1 MKKKVKTNNPNT
13 NVTKLVLIIVIV
25 LVVGIGSVYGLKY
38 LAHQRD
44 LNSGMFNAIV
54 DAVSPTVTAEVGEMN
69 EDESGKYVNVMIKDN
84 DGGSALYGL
93 CISEYDTIDE
103 ALDNDPDCFDN
114 YLLNSQIYSE
124 VSLELPLDEVAT
136 IYYLYAKDNF
146 GNISDNA
153 SVLIER

>member
-1 MKKKVKTNNPNT
+1 MKKKVKTSNPNS
-13 NVTKLVLIIVIV
+13 NITKLVIMIV
-25 LVVGIGSVYGLKY
+25 LVVVVGIGSAYGLKY

-93 CISEYDTIDE
+93 CISEFDSVDE
-103 ALDNDPDCFDN
+103 ALENDPECFDD

-124 VSLELPLDEVAT
+124 VSLEMPLDEMST
-136 IYYLYAKDNF
+136 TYYLYAKDNF
-146 GNISDNA
+146 GNTSEA
-153 SVLIER
+153 TPVVIER